1 MRIGPE
7 NRENPQFHWIKTSLS
22 HIFRVEHGYDC
33 GYPQKNPAF
42 TTDPAFVSSPGPNF
56 RTPRRAPYWRYVYI
70 YIYTYLLIYLI
81 IGNYN
86 CILYIIYGMHIYIQY
101 VYSVYIQYIYIQYI
115 YIYTVYNYSIIL
127 FAHIWKT
134 PKQNCDST
142 NCSPV
147 LSWAGILGMPPD
159 LIAVWPWI
167 PWYQPTQSSQT
178 SWPRDC
184 HNWINLLSSWEGK

>member
-70 YIYTYLLIYLI
+70 YTYLLIYLI

-101 VYSVYIQYIYIQYI
+101 VYSVYIYIQYIYIQYI
-115 YIYTVYNYSIIL
+115 IIVSYCL
-127 FAHIWKT
+127 HISERHL
-134 PKQNCDST
+134 NRI
-142 NCSPV
+142 V
-147 LSWAGILGMPPD
+147 I
-159 LIAVWPWI
+159 
-167 PWYQPTQSSQT
+167 QPIVHL
-178 SWPRDC
+178 C
-184 HNWINLLSSWEGK
+184 

>member
-70 YIYTYLLIYLI
+70 YILIYWFIWSLGTIIVYYTLYTVCTYTYSMYT
-81 IGNYN
+81 
-86 CILYIIYGMHIYIQY
+86 
-101 VYSVYIQYIYIQYI
+101 VYIYTV

-147 LSWAGILGMPPD
+147 LSGAVILGMPPD